1 MALIP
6 LQDLAAFR
14 FNRWRRARAA
24 GAMLQH
30 RHPSGAGGRCGRFG
44 LAAVLLLS
52 VSLVAGCVAVDGR
65 GGSAGAGRGGA
76 GADGS
81 GGGVAVD
88 PAHVAALAALIEQH
102 PDVLAPQTTFARS
115 FYERRQFRPA
125 WTGSQGWTERGRQVH
140 AVLATAWADGLTRI
154 KAPNAPAV
162 GANGLSP
169 DSVARHDAALT
180 AALASYVHAAI
191 AKRPAWAPKIT
202 AGVPGALAEIA
213 SDDPDAARPGRLFR
227 LLGQGDRQALLRRG
241 LLAYQALAEAGG
253 WPRVAPRGDK
263 LEPGMSH
270 ADVAV
275 IRKRLHA
282 TGDLVA
288 ADGGNTLSPTL
299 VAAIKRFQARHG
311 LAVDGRVG
319 PQTRAAMAVSTQD
332 RVRQMAL
339 NLKRLRSQPPEAGG
353 RSVEVNI
360 AGAALEGRENGRTV
374 FRTDVIV
381 GTKARP
387 TPRLRSTINRMVL
400 NPTWTVPH
408 TIARED
414 ILPKLREDPEYLAKN
429 NFQVFDGWGGESSE
443 LDPAEMDWSAEDI
456 DITGL
461 RLRQRPGGGN
471 ALGRIKFLFPNEHAV
486 YLHSTPSRGLFAR
499 STRTFS
505 SGCVR
510 VRDPLDLASF
520 LLNETETWTP
530 EAVKA
535 RINSGRTQTVRPN
548 RSVPVSLVYLTAWV
562 AEDGTVNFRRDVYGH
577 DQREM
582 ATLADAS

>member
-6 LQDLAAFR
+6 LQDLASFR
-14 FNRWRRARAA
+14 FDRWRWAVAG

-30 RHPSGAGGRCGRFG
+30 RPSNGAGVRCGRFG
-44 LAAVLLLS
+44 VVAVLLS
-52 VSLVAGCVAVDGR
+52 VSLVTGCVAVDG
-65 GGSAGAGRGGA
+65 GGGFGGA
-76 GADGS
+76 GPGRSAAAGS
-81 GGGVAVD
+81 EAGIAVD
-88 PAHVAALAALIEQH
+88 PAHVAALSALIEQK

-125 WTGSQGWTERGRQVH
+125 WTGAHGWTERGQQVH
-140 AVLATAWADGLTRI
+140 AVLATAWADGLTPI
-154 KAPNAPAV
+154 KAPEEPSV

-169 DSVARHDAALT
+169 DSVARHDVALT
-180 AALASYVHAAI
+180 AALAAYAHAAI

-227 LLGQGDRQALLRRG
+227 LLSEDDRQALLRRG
-241 LLAYQALAEAGG
+241 LLAYQALADAGG
-253 WPRVAPRGDK
+253 WPRVSPKGDK

-270 ADVAV
+270 PDVAA

-282 TGDLVA
+282 TGDLA
-288 ADGGNTLSPTL
+288 AAEGGNTMSPGL

-339 NLKRLRSQPPEAGG
+339 NLKRLRSQPPEPGG

-387 TPRLRSTINRMVL
+387 TPRLRSAINRMVL

-443 LDPAEMDWSAEDI
+443 LDPAEMDWSADDI

-520 LLNETETWTP
+520 LLDDPETWTS
-530 EAVKA
+530 ETVKS

-562 AEDGTVNFRRDVYGH
+562 AEDGTVNFRPDVYGH